1 MLINLLNLCRIRRKF
16 PLPRTIWDGEET
28 SYCFKEKS
36 RQVSCC
42 CCWRG
47 LSRVL
52 FWLVVNW
59 DPSCV
64 QPRHASYAMFGN
76 LWQCTVLE
84 EGTINFFV
92 LSRKKFSARPYQ
104 TKYASEPIIASFML
118 LIYSCCCCL
127 LIRAQRF
134 TGNRNQMSYSH
145 WAILK
150 LL

>member
-42 CCWRG
+42 RG

-92 LSRKKFSARPYQ
+92 LSRKKFSAPTYQ
-104 TKYASEPIIASFML
+104 ICFWTNHSKFHSADLQL
-118 LIYSCCCCL
+118 LL
-127 LIRAQRF
+127 LSSNQNTVVHRKWKSNVAF
-134 TGNRNQMSYSH
+134 TLSH
-145 WAILK
+145 FKKIVGWF
-150 LL
+150 